1 MCAEA
6 ISVERLAQQ
15 LESEVREVVMGTS
28 TSAAGA
34 ATAGAVLATVLPTT
48 LEDLLALA
56 LTSSLVY
63 MSVLNL
69 PLKRADVKAGVQ
81 RRCALPRACCGVTL

>member
-1 MCAEA
+1 ME
-6 ISVERLAQQ
+6 SLAAQI
-15 LESEVREVVMGTS
+15 EGEVREVVMGTS
-28 TSAAGA
+28 TSVAGA
-34 ATAGAVLATVLPTT
+34 ATAGTVLATVLPTT

-69 PLKRADVKAGVQ
+69 PLKRADVKASVQ
-81 RRCALPRACCGVTL
+81 RRCVTLPCVM